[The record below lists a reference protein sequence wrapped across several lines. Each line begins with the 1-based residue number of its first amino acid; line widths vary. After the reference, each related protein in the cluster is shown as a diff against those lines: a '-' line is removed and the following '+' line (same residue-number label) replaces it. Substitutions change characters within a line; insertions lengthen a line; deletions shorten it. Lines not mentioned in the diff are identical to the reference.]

1 MKVTDIRSFMG
12 ITGYYRK
19 FIKVFS
25 KIAYTITS
33 LQKKGKKFDCNE
45 NCEQNFN

>member
-12 ITGYYRK
+12 ITGYYCK

-33 LQKKGKKFDCNE
+33 LQKKDKKFDWN
-45 NCEQNFN
+45 